1 MTATPNP
8 CWQPS
13 PQRSCPVAEPALVLA
28 SASPRRHELL
38 ARIVDSFDIV
48 STDVDETPLL
58 DEEPTAM
65 VERLA
70 ISKAEAGAAA
80 RTDAVVLGADT
91 TVALD
96 GQAIGK
102 PVDPADARRI
112 LQALSGRTHEV
123 HTAVAMAAPARPT
136 VVRTVT
142 AAVTFA
148 DLGAEEI
155 DWYVA
160 TGEPMGKA
168 GAYAIQGAG
177 AVLVERVVGDPSTVI
192 GLPMRAV
199 SRLLGAR

>member
-1 MTATPNP
+1 M
-8 CWQPS
+8 
-13 PQRSCPVAEPALVLA
+13 LA